1 MAPSRF
7 LVALLLVV
15 STGAAGLMGAAG
27 CADTDPNY
35 GSPESIRGRTV
46 VFPGADPTPAPAGEG
61 GTTTTKT
68 PAQLFG
74 ELYNGA
80 GAATGIKTTCAGG
93 GCHSPAGGGVTLFV
107 AADEAA
113 AYAIFKAKNYKDQ
126 TIPQPKG
133 FFTKGGHS
141 GPALTAAQLTVAK
154 AWAEA
159 ETSAG
164 GGATPV
170 ADAAT
175 E

>member
-1 MAPSRF
+1 
-7 LVALLLVV
+7 LKVALFFVV
-15 STGAAGLMGAAG
+15 TTCAASAVGAAG

-35 GSPESIRGRTV
+35 GSPESIRGRSVT
-46 VFPGADPTPAPAGEG
+46 FPGAEPTTPEPAGEG
-61 GTTTTKT
+61 GTTTVKT

-74 ELYNGA
+74 ELYNGV

-107 AADEAA
+107 ATDEAA
-113 AYAIFKAKNYKDQ
+113 AYVIFKEKNYKDQ
-126 TIPQPKG
+126 TLPQPKG

-154 AWAEA
+154 AWAVA
-159 ETSAG
+159 ETAAG
-164 GGATPV
+164 GGTTPV

-175 E
+175 D